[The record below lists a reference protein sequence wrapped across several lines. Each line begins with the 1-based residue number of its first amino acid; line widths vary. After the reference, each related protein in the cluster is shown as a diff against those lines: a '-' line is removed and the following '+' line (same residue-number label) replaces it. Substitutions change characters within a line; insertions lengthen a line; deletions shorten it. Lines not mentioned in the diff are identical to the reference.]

1 MKCIVLAGG
10 SGDRLWPL
18 SRKNYPKQFIH
29 IKENRSLFQETIAR
43 NIPFCEEFDII
54 TSQKYANIVEG
65 QLQAFQG
72 LRYRC
77 FYEEV
82 GKKTAPAVA
91 IACLCDNRSE
101 DYLVVSTDHIIDGG
115 DYKGAISAGRTY
127 MSQGQLVCLGIP
139 AADHFKTGYGY
150 FHDVDGKPRF
160 SHCEE
165 EHPIPQG
172 ETWYYDTG
180 ILLFNGGDY
189 LHELSR
195 KSPTLYA
202 QIRECVDQLDVSQRN
217 VRIPAELVR
226 DIEPVSIG
234 RAVTNVSEKMKL
246 VQGDFQWRRIMTL
259 ESLDQYAHGADFGH
273 VIQNNC
279 ENVSIMNE
287 ADHQLVVA
295 NGLSDVIVVNTPD
308 AVYVSRKNQADQIK
322 TIIQNNYGEQQA
334 YFDEGNI
341 YYTPWGIKETIHYAS
356 SYRVK
361 KITIFPG
368 KELSMHVHKLRTEHW
383 SVVRGQ
389 ATIQLGDEIREYG
402 QNESIFVP
410 MGMPH
415 QIANR
420 AAEDLVIIEVSVGEM
435 EYGHGS
441 DLTRLNSQPILK
453 ARCDEIVRLEPAFK
467 DNLWGGTRLRD
478 IYGKKCDY
486 EVIAESWELS
496 THKAGQSMVATGKN
510 QGLMLGEYIARFGR
524 KILGW
529 KCEPY
534 ERFPLLIKFIDSRE
548 SLSIQVHPGDDYAL
562 QKEDEYGKNE
572 LWYIVDCEPDSYL
585 YCGFSKD
592 TDEEEVRRRIENGT
606 LPEILNRI
614 PVKKGESYFIETG
627 TVHAIGPGVLV
638 CEIQQSSNVTYRL
651 YDYQRRDKYGELRE
665 LHVDKAMEVVDFHR
679 KDLMAAGAMEC
690 KYFSVE
696 KWEIRK
702 EQSFALDD
710 SSFRAF
716 VILNGSGTVQVGEE
730 VLSYKAADCFFVPAG
745 KKTVVFTGSGELL
758 KVQV

>member
-43 NIPFCEEFDII
+43 NIPFCEEFCII
-54 TSQKYANIVEG
+54 TSRKYANIVEG

-101 DYLVVSTDHIIDGG
+101 DYLVVSTDHLIEGG
-115 DYKGAISAGRTY
+115 DYKGAVTEGRNY
-127 MSQGQLVCLGIP
+127 MHQGNLVCLGIP
-139 AADHFKTGYGY
+139 AARFEAGYGY
-150 FHDVDGKPRF
+150 FCRKEGKTGF
-160 SHCEE
+160 FHCEE
-165 EHPIPQG
+165 ERKIPEG
-172 ETWYYDTG
+172 EQWYYDTG
-180 ILLFNGGDY
+180 ILIFNGGDY

-195 KSPTLYA
+195 RSPVLYA
-202 QIRECVDQLDVSQRN
+202 QIRECVDQLDTGKRN
-217 VRIPAELVR
+217 VDIPESLVEEI
-226 DIEPVSIG
+226 DPVSIG
-234 RAVTNVSEKMKL
+234 RAVTSVSEKVKL
-246 VQGDFQWRRIMTL
+246 VVGNFGWRRIMTL
-259 ESLDQYAHGADFGH
+259 ESLDQYYHGLDSGR

-279 ENVSIMNE
+279 ENVSVMNE
-287 ADHQLVVA
+287 ADHQLVVT

-308 AVYVSRKNQADQIK
+308 AVYVSRKNEADQIK
-322 TIIQNNYGEQQA
+322 TIIKDNYGGLQT

-341 YYTPWGIKETIHYAS
+341 YYTSWGIKEILHYAK
-356 SYRVK
+356 SYKVK

-368 KELSMHVHKLRTEHW
+368 KELSMHVHQLRTEHW
-383 SVVRGQ
+383 SIVSGT
-389 ATIQLGDEIREYG
+389 AMIQLGDQVREYG

-410 MGMPH
+410 KGTPH
-415 QIANR
+415 QVANR
-420 AAEDLVIIEVSVGEM
+420 STEDLVIIEVSIGEL
-435 EYGHGS
+435 EYGHGN
-441 DLTRLNSQPILK
+441 DLMRLNSAPIL
-453 ARCDEIVRLEPAFK
+453 RQNCDEIVRLEPAFK

-478 IYGKKCDY
+478 DYGKKCNY
-486 EVIAESWELS
+486 EIIAESWELS
-496 THKAGQSMVATGKN
+496 THKAGQSIVATGRSS
-510 QGLMLGEYIARFGR
+510 GLMLGEYIARFGR
-524 KILGW
+524 EILGW

-534 ERFPLLIKFIDSRE
+534 ERFPLLIKFIDSRQ

-562 QKEDEYGKNE
+562 QQEDEYGKNE
-572 LWYIVDCEPDSYL
+572 LWYIVDCERDSYL
-585 YCGFSKD
+585 YCGFSRD
-592 TDEEEVRRRIENGT
+592 TDEEEVRRRIEDGT
-606 LPEILNRI
+606 LTDILNKI

-627 TVHAIGPGVLV
+627 TVHAIGPGVLI

-665 LHVDKAMEVVDFHR
+665 LHVDKAMDVVNFH
-679 KDLMAAGAMEC
+679 KKNMEATGVMEC

-696 KWEIRK
+696 KCQITGE
-702 EQSFALDD
+702 SAFVLDE

-716 VILNGSGTVQVGEE
+716 VVLNGKGTVQVSEE
-730 VLSYKAADCFFVPAG
+730 KLSYKAADCFFVPAG
-745 KKTVVFTGSGELL
+745 KKTVIFRGSGELL